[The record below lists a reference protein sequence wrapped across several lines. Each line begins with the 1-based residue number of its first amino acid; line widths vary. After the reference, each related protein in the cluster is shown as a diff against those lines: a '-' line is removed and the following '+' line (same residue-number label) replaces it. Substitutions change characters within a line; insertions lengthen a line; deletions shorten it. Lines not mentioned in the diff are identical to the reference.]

1 MRSTDG
7 LAIHIPK
14 PPSTEQA
21 SAPIPPCS
29 DNHLNGAITLF
40 ARSRRRSTVGAALL
54 ALTAAVQVFTAAL
67 AHDDLA
73 LKRSGRCS
81 TAQPFAKF
89 TAEASRRFDLPEHII
104 RTVMG
109 VESDCDPRALSSKG
123 AIGLMQIM
131 PATWQ
136 ELRRRYALGN
146 DPYDA
151 HDNILAGSAYLR
163 EMRDRFGTPGLLAAY
178 NAGPERYATYLATG
192 RALPDETS
200 LYLAKVGASVGAN
213 LPEGTLK
220 RVTPVAEIASS
231 HLFAAHLSSSPAAE
245 PAPIN
250 TQDDRSWATEH
261 PLWDMHGDG
270 LFVPRSTTAVKQ

>member
-1 MRSTDG
+1 MRSPDG
-7 LAIHIPK
+7 PATEIPK
-14 PPSTEQA
+14 PPSSEQA
-21 SAPIPPCS
+21 SVLTSPHS
-29 DNHLNGAITLF
+29 DHHLDGTSTLF
-40 ARSRRRSTVGAALL
+40 AQSRRRSVVCAVLL

-67 AHDDLA
+67 AHEDLA
-73 LKRSGRCS
+73 QKRSGPCS
-81 TAQPFAKF
+81 TARPFAKF
-89 TAEASRRFDLPEHII
+89 TAEASRRFDLSEQII

-163 EMRDRFGTPGLLAAY
+163 EMRDRFGTPGFLAAY

-192 RALPDETS
+192 RALPDETA
-200 LYLAKVGASVGAN
+200 LYLAKVGASASAN
-213 LPEGTLK
+213 VPERTLK

-250 TQDDRSWATEH
+250 TQDDRSSVTEH
-261 PLWDMHGDG
+261 PLWDMHRDG
-270 LFVPRSTTAVKQ
+270 LFVPRSTTAVGQ